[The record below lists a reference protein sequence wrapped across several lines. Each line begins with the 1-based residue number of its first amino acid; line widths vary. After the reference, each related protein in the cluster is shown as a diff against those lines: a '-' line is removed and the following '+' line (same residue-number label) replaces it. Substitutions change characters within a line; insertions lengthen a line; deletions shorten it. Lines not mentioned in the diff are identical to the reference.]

1 MNYLQETTPLFVSI
15 KNEKFILNSSSHDYL
30 QCIIQKAQPVRKFFR
45 NGKLDCYSMDAKISH
60 SGKTYCVFCDH
71 NYICQRKIRLSMIMI
86 NCTEPIPLIL
96 DINRP
101 SFPGFQELVERI
113 GEDELKSTPVN
124 LKIAYDDNDRKFLEF
139 ST

>member
-1 MNYLQETTPLFVSI
+1 MNYLQELTPTFVSI
-15 KNEKFILNSSSHDYL
+15 KDEKFIFNSSSHDSL
-30 QCIIQKAQPVRKFFR
+30 QCIIQKAQPVRKLFR

-71 NYICQRKIRLSMIMI
+71 NHICQRKIRLSMIMI
-86 NCTEPIPLIL
+86 NCTDPIPVIL

-101 SFPGFQELVERI
+101 SFPGFQELVEQI
-113 GEDELKSTPVN
+113 GEDKLKEIPVN
-124 LKIAYDDNDRKFLEF
+124 LSIVCDDKDRRFIEF